1 MRSLLNIVIL
11 AAGQGKRMNSKL
23 PKVLQPISNKPM
35 LHHVIETAKKLNPN
49 KLIVVYGHGG
59 EQVQSYVE
67 EHFPN
72 QITWAFQDKQLG
84 TGHALKCALPYLD
97 KDGITL
103 VLYGDVPLITEH
115 TLNAIIAKLNNNLVM
130 LSDIMSNPIGY
141 GRVVRDLHNNICA
154 IVEEK
159 DASTEHKKITEVNT
173 GFYAFSNTH
182 LEKWLNNLSSNN
194 AQGEYYLTDVVAMA
208 YEDKLSVASIA
219 APYSYE
225 VMGVNNKLQLE
236 ELERIHQVN
245 LANQLLLNGVTLID
259 KKRIDIR
266 GEVVAGQDCI
276 IDVNCIF
283 EGKVTLGNNVT
294 IGAGCIVKDTIIAD
308 NVIVQAYSIIDGAQI
323 GEHAHIGPYARLRPA
338 TKLSAGARVG
348 NFVEIKKSTIGV
360 GSKVNHLTY
369 VGDSTIGN
377 AVNIGA
383 GTVTCNYDGQNKFN
397 TIIGDNVFIGSGSM
411 LVAPV
416 TIGDNALIA
425 AGSVITKNAP
435 DNELTVS
442 RAKQITIVG
451 WKKRKGMKE

>member
-1 MRSLLNIVIL
+1 
-11 AAGQGKRMNSKL
+11 
-23 PKVLQPISNKPM
+23 
-35 LHHVIETAKKLNPN
+35 
-49 KLIVVYGHGG
+49 
-59 EQVQSYVE
+59 
-67 EHFPN
+67 
-72 QITWAFQDKQLG
+72 
-84 TGHALKCALPYLD
+84 
-97 KDGITL
+97 
-103 VLYGDVPLITEH
+103 
-115 TLNAIIAKLNNNLVM
+115 
-130 LSDIMSNPIGY
+130 
-141 GRVVRDLHNNICA
+141 
-154 IVEEK
+154 
-159 DASTEHKKITEVNT
+159 
-173 GFYAFSNTH
+173 
-182 LEKWLNNLSSNN
+182 
-194 AQGEYYLTDVVAMA
+194 MA

-294 IGAGCIVKDTIIAD
+294 IGAGCIVKDTSIAD

-451 WKKRKGMKE
+451 WKKRTGMKE